1 VVAHQREIQLTSFKF
16 FATRTLT
23 CHKRILIRFCVWSRV
38 LNSELEAHLRRSVN
52 FPSPPGVATHIIELA
67 QDPEIEMGK
76 VAKALSMDSALSSKV
91 LRIANS
97 PLYAQRRK
105 SENLRQALVVLGLNA
120 TLTLAL
126 SFSLVKSLRGSK
138 PNGLNYKFYWRRALL
153 AATAARALGDAMRQ
167 TLAEEIFLA
176 ALLQD
181 VGMLALD
188 QAAPELYR
196 DGEQLQRDH
205 AALAEHE
212 KKRLQADHAH
222 VGGWLMRT
230 WNLPE
235 RLCHAIE
242 NSHHV
247 ELSCSAHPA
256 GIFDRCVALSGPVA
270 DLFLLDP
277 EQRQFAETALCAE
290 RSLGLDRMAF
300 GQVLGTIGSMIPE
313 TEAIFESELLS
324 KQHPDLILEQAREV
338 LMLRSLHALREI
350 NTLRSNAE
358 SPSSSLELEEETR
371 RDTLT
376 GVYNRAYL
384 EQFLAREFDNSTR
397 HKWPL
402 SVAYV
407 DLDNFKQLND
417 SFGHQAGDR
426 VLQATARI
434 LRGNTRE
441 TDLIARHGGEEFVVV
456 LPATDAETA
465 HSICERIVM
474 AFRNT
479 GHVVGSHHAKVTV
492 SIGSAT
498 HGGQIQF
505 NNYNDFVKAADQALY
520 TAKSRGRNRSVPFDR
535 QLSGAVA
542 RGG

>member
-1 VVAHQREIQLTSFKF
+1 
-16 FATRTLT
+16 
-23 CHKRILIRFCVWSRV
+23 
-38 LNSELEAHLRRSVN
+38 LNSEIEAHLRRSVN

-126 SFSLVKSLRGSK
+126 SFSLVKSLRGAK
-138 PNGLNYKFYWRRALL
+138 PNGLNYKLYWRRALL
-153 AATAARALGDAMRQ
+153 AATAARALGDAMHQ

-188 QAAPELYR
+188 QAVPDLYR
-196 DGEQLQRDH
+196 DGEKLQRDH
-205 AALAEHE
+205 AALAAHE
-212 KKRLQADHAH
+212 KKRVQADHAF
-222 VGGWLMRT
+222 VGGWLMRS

-235 RLCHAIE
+235 RLYRAIE
-242 NSHHV
+242 HSHHL
-247 ELSCSAHPA
+247 ELSYSAHPA

-277 EQRQFAETALCAE
+277 EERQFAETALCAE

-324 KQHPDLILEQAREV
+324 KQHPDLILEQARDV

-350 NTLRSNAE
+350 NTLRASADG
-358 SPSSSLELEEETR
+358 SSAQSIELEEETR
-371 RDTLT
+371 RDALT
-376 GVYNRAYL
+376 GVYNRGYL
-384 EQFLAREFDNSTR
+384 EQFLAREFENSTR
-397 HKWPL
+397 HKWSL
-402 SVAYV
+402 SVAFV
-407 DLDNFKQLND
+407 DLDNFKLLNEN
-417 SFGHQAGDR
+417 FGHQAGDR

-441 TDLIARHGGEEFVVV
+441 TDMIARYGGEEFVVV
-456 LPATDAETA
+456 LPATDADTA
-465 HSICERIVM
+465 HNICERIVM

-492 SIGSAT
+492 SIGCAT
-498 HGGQIQF
+498 HGAQIQF
-505 NNYNDFVKAADQALY
+505 PNYADFIKAADQALY
-520 TAKSRGRNRSVPFDR
+520 TAKLRGRNRSVPFDR
-535 QLSGAVA
+535 QLAAPLAKSG
-542 RGG
+542 

>member
-1 VVAHQREIQLTSFKF
+1 MTVGAPPVNPEI
-16 FATRTLT
+16 
-23 CHKRILIRFCVWSRV
+23 
-38 LNSELEAHLRRSVN
+38 EAKLRRLVN

-67 QDPEIEMGK
+67 QDPDIEMGK
-76 VAKALSMDSALSSKV
+76 VAKALSMDSALSTKV

-126 SFSLVKSLRGSK
+126 SFSLVKSLRGGKS
-138 PNGLNYKFYWRRALL
+138 NGLSYGLYWRRALL
-153 AATAARALGDAMRQ
+153 AATAARALADAMHQ
-167 TLAEEIFLA
+167 SLAEEIFLA

-188 QAAPELYR
+188 KAVPDLYSQ
-196 DGEQLQRDH
+196 GEALQRNH
-205 AALAEHE
+205 TALAGHE
-212 KKRLQADHAH
+212 KKRLQTDHAEI
-222 VGGWLMRT
+222 GGWLMKG

-235 RLCHAIE
+235 RLHRAIAH
-242 NSHHV
+242 SHQL
-247 ELSCSAHPA
+247 ELSFSSDPA
-256 GIFDRCVALSGPVA
+256 QIFDRCVALSGPVA

-290 RSLGLDRMAF
+290 RSLGLDKMAF
-300 GQVLGTIGSMIPE
+300 GQVLGTIGAMIPE
-313 TEAIFESELLS
+313 TEAIFETDLLS

-350 NTLRSNAE
+350 NTLRASAE
-358 SPSSSLELEEETR
+358 GAATRPLELEEETR
-371 RDTLT
+371 RDALT
-376 GVYNRAYL
+376 GVYNRNYL
-384 EQFLAREFDNSTR
+384 EPSLAREFENSPR

-402 SVAYV
+402 SVAFV

-417 SFGHQAGDR
+417 SFGQQAGDR

-465 HSICERIVM
+465 HTICERIVM
-474 AFRNT
+474 A
-479 GHVVGSHHAKVTV
+479 
-492 SIGSAT
+492 
-498 HGGQIQF
+498 
-505 NNYNDFVKAADQALY
+505 
-520 TAKSRGRNRSVPFDR
+520 
-535 QLSGAVA
+535 
-542 RGG
+542 

>member
-1 VVAHQREIQLTSFKF
+1 LNPEI
-16 FATRTLT
+16 
-23 CHKRILIRFCVWSRV
+23 
-38 LNSELEAHLRRSVN
+38 EAHLRLTVN

-126 SFSLVKSLRGSK
+126 SFSLVKSLRGTKS
-138 PNGLNYKFYWRRALL
+138 NGLNYKLYWRRALL
-153 AATAARALGDAMRQ
+153 AATAARALGDAMHQ
-167 TLAEEIFLA
+167 SLAEEIFLA

-188 QAAPELYR
+188 QSVPDLYR
-196 DGEQLQRDH
+196 DGEKLQRDH

-212 KKRLQADHAH
+212 KKRLQADHAQ

-235 RLCHAIE
+235 RLYRAIAQ
-242 NSHHV
+242 SHQL
-247 ELSCSAHPA
+247 ELSHSADPA
-256 GIFDRCVALSGPVA
+256 RIFDRCVALSGAVA
-270 DLFLLDP
+270 DLFLLEP

-290 RSLGLDRMAF
+290 RSLGLDKMAF
-300 GQVLGTIGSMIPE
+300 GQVLGTIGAMIPE
-313 TEAIFESELLS
+313 TEAIFDSELLS
-324 KQHPDLILEQAREV
+324 KQHPELILEQARDV

-350 NTLRSNAE
+350 NSLRASGDTA
-358 SPSSSLELEEETR
+358 SHRALELEEETR
-371 RDTLT
+371 RDPLT
-376 GVYNRAYL
+376 GVYNRQYL
-384 EQFLAREFDNSTR
+384 DQFLAREFDNSTR

-402 SVAYV
+402 SVAFV
-407 DLDNFKQLND
+407 DLDNFKQINE

-441 TDLIARHGGEEFVVV
+441 TDMIARHGDEKFVVV
-456 LPATDAETA
+456 LPATDADTA
-465 HSICERIVM
+465 HNICERIVM

-479 GHVVGSHHAKVTV
+479 GHVVGSDHAKVTV
-492 SIGSAT
+492 SIGCAT
-498 HGGQIQF
+498 HGTQIQF
-505 NNYNDFVKAADQALY
+505 PNSNDFVKAADQALY
-520 TAKSRGRNRSVPFDR
+520 TAKTRGRNRSVPFDR
-535 QLSGAVA
+535 QLSGALA
-542 RGG
+542 RIG

>member
-1 VVAHQREIQLTSFKF
+1 VPAPDWPDALKF
-16 FATRTLT
+16 FAARTLT
-23 CHKRILIRFCVWSRV
+23 CHKRIVIRLCLWSRV
-38 LNSELEAHLRRSVN
+38 LNPEIEAHLRRSVN

-126 SFSLVKSLRGSK
+126 SFSLVKSLRGAK
-138 PNGLNYKFYWRRALL
+138 PNGLSYKFYWRRALL
-153 AATAARALGDAMRQ
+153 AATAARALGDAMHQ

-188 QAAPELYR
+188 QAVPDLYR
-196 DGEQLQRDH
+196 EGEKLQRDH
-205 AALAEHE
+205 LALAEHE
-212 KKRLQADHAH
+212 RKRLQADHAH
-222 VGGWLMRT
+222 VGAWLMKS

-235 RLCHAIE
+235 RLYRAIQH
-242 NSHHV
+242 SHQLEFSHT
-247 ELSCSAHPA
+247 AHPS

-270 DLFLLDP
+270 DLFLLEP
-277 EQRQFAETALCAE
+277 EQRQFAEVALYAE
-290 RSLGLDRMAF
+290 RSLGLDRVAF

-338 LMLRSLHALREI
+338 LMLRSLHVLREI
-350 NTLRSNAE
+350 NTLRSNE
-358 SPSSSLELEEETR
+358 PSAKASSELEEETR
-371 RDTLT
+371 RDALT
-376 GVYNRAYL
+376 GVYNRSYL
-384 EQFLAREFDNSTR
+384 EQFLAREFENSTR

-402 SVAYV
+402 SVAFV
-407 DLDNFKQLND
+407 DLDDFNQLNE

-492 SIGSAT
+492 SIGCAT
-498 HGGQIQF
+498 HGAPIQF
-505 NNYNDFVKAADQALY
+505 SNYTELVKAADQALY
-520 TAKSRGRNRSVPFDR
+520 TAKTRGRNRSVPFDR
-535 QLSGAVA
+535 QLSGSFA
-542 RGG
+542 RTGHH

>member
-1 VVAHQREIQLTSFKF
+1 
-16 FATRTLT
+16 
-23 CHKRILIRFCVWSRV
+23 V
-38 LNSELEAHLRRSVN
+38 LRLNPELEAHLRLLVK

-67 QDPEIEMGK
+67 QDPDIEMGK

-126 SFSLVKSLRGSK
+126 SFSLVKSLRGGKS
-138 PNGLNYKFYWRRALL
+138 NGLNYKFYWRRALL
-153 AATAARALGDAMRQ
+153 AATAARALGDVMRHS
-167 TLAEEIFLA
+167 LAEEIFLA

-188 QAAPELYR
+188 QAVPDLYR
-196 DGEQLQRDH
+196 DGEKLQRDH

-235 RLCHAIE
+235 RLYRAIAR
-242 NSHHV
+242 SHQLEINPSV
-247 ELSCSAHPA
+247 EAA
-256 GIFDRCVALSGPVA
+256 QVFDRCVALSGPVA
-270 DLFLLDP
+270 DLFLLDA
-277 EQRQFAETALCAE
+277 EQRQFAETALAAE

-300 GQVLGTIGSMIPE
+300 GQVLGTIGAMIPE

-350 NTLRSNAE
+350 NTLRASGEAATGQA
-358 SPSSSLELEEETR
+358 LAVEEETR
-371 RDTLT
+371 RDPLT

-384 EQFLAREFDNSTR
+384 EQYLAREFENSTR

-402 SVAYV
+402 SVACV
-407 DLDNFKQLND
+407 DLDKFKQLND
-417 SFGHQAGDR
+417 SFGSQAGDR

-441 TDLIARHGGEEFVVV
+441 TDLVARCGGEEFVVV

-479 GHVVGSHHAKVTV
+479 GHVVGSDHAKATV
-492 SIGSAT
+492 SVGCAT
-498 HGGQIQF
+498 HGVQIQF
-505 NNYNDFVKAADQALY
+505 NNVADFIKAADQALY
-520 TAKSRGRNRSVPFDR
+520 TAKMRGRNRSVPFDR
-535 QLSGAVA
+535 QLSASLA
-542 RGG
+542 RAN

>member
-1 VVAHQREIQLTSFKF
+1 
-16 FATRTLT
+16 
-23 CHKRILIRFCVWSRV
+23 
-38 LNSELEAHLRRSVN
+38 
-52 FPSPPGVATHIIELA
+52 
-67 QDPEIEMGK
+67 
-76 VAKALSMDSALSSKV
+76 
-91 LRIANS
+91 
-97 PLYAQRRK
+97 
-105 SENLRQALVVLGLNA
+105 VVLGLNA

-126 SFSLVKSLRGSK
+126 SFSLVKALRGAK
-138 PNGLNYKFYWRRALL
+138 PNGLDYKFYWRRALL

-188 QAAPELYR
+188 QAVPDLYR
-196 DGEQLQRDH
+196 DADKLQRDH
-205 AALAEHE
+205 TALAEHE
-212 KKRLQADHAH
+212 KKRVRADHAE

-235 RLCHAIE
+235 RLYHSIE
-242 NSHHV
+242 RSHQV
-247 ELSCSAHPA
+247 ELTCSAQPA

-290 RSLGLDRMAF
+290 RSLGIDKVAF

-313 TEAIFESELLS
+313 TESIFESELLS

-350 NTLRSNAE
+350 NTLRSSAAAPATQ
-358 SPSSSLELEEETR
+358 SVELEEETR
-371 RDTLT
+371 RDPLT
-376 GVYNRAYL
+376 GVYNRTYL
-384 EQFLAREFDNSTR
+384 EQFLTREFDNSTR

-402 SVAYV
+402 SVALV
-407 DLDNFKQLND
+407 DLDNFKQIND
-417 SFGHQAGDR
+417 SFGHPAGDR

-465 HSICERIVM
+465 HNICERIVM

-492 SIGSAT
+492 SVGCAT

-505 NNYNDFVKAADQALY
+505 SHYSDFVGAAEQALC
-520 TAKSRGRNRSVPFDR
+520 TAKTRGRNRSVPFDR
-535 QLSGAVA
+535 QSSVA
-542 RGG
+542 LAGSS

>member
-1 VVAHQREIQLTSFKF
+1 VQRLNAEI
-16 FATRTLT
+16 
-23 CHKRILIRFCVWSRV
+23 
-38 LNSELEAHLRRSVN
+38 EALLRLSVN

-126 SFSLVKSLRGSK
+126 SFSLVKSLRGGKS
-138 PNGLNYKFYWRRALL
+138 NGLDYKLYWRRALL
-153 AATAARALGDAMRQ
+153 AATAARALGDVMHHA
-167 TLAEEIFLA
+167 LAEEIFLA

-188 QAAPELYR
+188 QAVPDLYR
-196 DGEQLQRDH
+196 DAEKLQRDH

-222 VGGWLMRT
+222 VGGWLMKT

-235 RLCHAIE
+235 RLYRAIAQ
-242 NSHHV
+242 SHH
-247 ELSCSAHPA
+247 LDMDFSADA
-256 GIFDRCVALSGPVA
+256 AKVFDRCVALSGPVA

-290 RSLGLDRMAF
+290 RALGLDKMAF
-300 GQVLGTIGSMIPE
+300 GQVLGTIGAMIPE
-313 TEAIFESELLS
+313 TEAIFEAELLS
-324 KQHPDLILEQAREV
+324 KQHPELILEQAREV

-350 NTLRSNAE
+350 NTLRASAE
-358 SPSSSLELEEETR
+358 TASERALEVEEETR
-371 RDTLT
+371 RDQLT

-384 EQFLAREFDNSTR
+384 EQFIAREFDNSMR

-402 SVAYV
+402 SIAFI
-407 DLDNFKQLND
+407 DLDNFKQIND
-417 SFGHQAGDR
+417 SFGSQAGDR
-426 VLQATARI
+426 ILQATARI

-441 TDLIARHGGEEFVVV
+441 TDMIARYGGEEFVVV
-456 LPATDAETA
+456 LPATDADTA
-465 HSICERIVM
+465 HNICERIVM

-479 GHVVGSHHAKVTV
+479 GHVVGSDHCKATA
-492 SIGSAT
+492 SIGCAT
-498 HGGQIQF
+498 HGTQIQF
-505 NNYNDFVKAADQALY
+505 NSVAEFIKAAGQALY
-520 TAKSRGRNRSVPFDR
+520 TAKTRGRNRSVPFDR
-535 QLSGAVA
+535 HLSASLA
-542 RGG
+542 RSG